1 MKTEPITVKTE
12 GFFIRARFTKSDRL
26 RKRREFVDLS
36 RRGKSVSD
44 RYFILSF
51 QPNGRDRSRLGIT
64 VTKKVGNAVI
74 RNRLKRIV
82 REFFRHNRSRIN
94 GSLDINVIVKQS
106 AAGVS
111 SQRAHALLHGLV
123 DRIEDA
129 GSRRIEK

>member
-1 MKTEPITVKTE
+1 FPTFFVTVTP
-12 GFFIRARFTKSDRL
+12 R
-26 RKRREFVDLS
+26 
-36 RRGKSVSD
+36 
-44 RYFILSF
+44 
-51 QPNGRDRSRLGIT
+51 RDRSRLGVT

-82 REFFRHNRSRIN
+82 REYFRRNRSRMK

-111 SQRAHALLHGLV
+111 SQRAHTQLHALV